1 MRRKNVKEVIKMGK
15 NLTQGIDKA
24 PQRSLYKALGMS
36 DDELKKP
43 LIAVISAKSEIVPGH
58 IHLDRISDAVKAGIY
73 AAGGTPFVIPSIGVC
88 DGIAMGHAGMKYSL
102 PSRELIADS
111 VESML
116 IGHAFDGV
124 VLIPNCDKIVPGM
137 LMGAVRVNI
146 PTVVVSGGPMESGV
160 VNGHKVSLSTM
171 FEAVGATQAGKMSR
185 AELDYMENHCCPGC
199 GSCCGMYTANSMN
212 CLLETLGIA
221 LPGNGTVLA
230 TSAERIRLA
239 KLAGKYIMK
248 AVADDVTPRMILTE
262 DAFRNAIAC
271 DNAIGA
277 STNSVLHL
285 IAIANECG
293 IELTYD
299 MFQKAADVTPNL
311 CKLSP
316 ATEYDMDALGK
327 AGGIMA
333 ILKELSRKGLIN
345 GKVKTVTGG
354 TLEQSY
360 KDAEI
365 TDPAV
370 IHTCDAPL
378 SPTGGLA
385 FLKGNIAEGGAVV
398 KRSAVCEKM
407 LKFTGVAKCYNSEE
421 EAVRAI
427 MAGEIKPGNVVVIR
441 YEGPK
446 GGPGMREMLSPTS
459 ALVGMGLD
467 SSVALITDGRF
478 SGATRGAA
486 IGHVA
491 PEAAAGGKIG
501 IIKDGDKIKI
511 DIPAGKLDLDV
522 PAKEIAARLKK
533 FKPAESNPTGYL
545 LRYSYLVT
553 DAPHGAVMK
562 KKF

>member
-1 MRRKNVKEVIKMGK
+1 MGK

-24 PQRSLYKALGMS
+24 PQRSLYKALGMT
-36 DDELKKP
+36 DEELGKP
-43 LIAVISAKSEIVPGH
+43 LIAVISAKSDIVPGH
-58 IHLDRISDAVKAGIY
+58 MHLDRIADAVKAGVY

-137 LMGAVRVNI
+137 VMGAARVNI
-146 PTVVVSGGPMESGV
+146 PTVLVSGGPMESGV
-160 VNGHKVSLSTM
+160 YKGHKVSLSAM
-171 FEAVGATQAGKMSR
+171 FEAVGATQAGKMTR
-185 AELDYMENHCCPGC
+185 DELSCLEDCACPGC

-212 CLLETLGIA
+212 CLMETLGIA
-221 LPGNGTVLA
+221 LPGNGTILA
-230 TSAERIRLA
+230 TSSARIRLA
-239 KLAGKYIMK
+239 KEAGKAIMK
-248 AVADDVTPRMILTE
+248 AVADDVTPRMILTKR
-262 DAFRNAIAC
+262 AFLNAIAC

-285 IAIANECG
+285 IAIASECG
-293 IELTYD
+293 IELDYD
-299 MFQKAADVTPNL
+299 MFRKAAECTPNL

-316 ATEYDMDALGK
+316 ASEYDMDALGK

-333 ILKELSRKGLIN
+333 VLKELARKNLIDGGAMTIN
-345 GKVKTVTGG
+345 GK
-354 TLEQSY
+354 TL
-360 KDAEI
+360 AENFRAADI

-370 IHTCDAPL
+370 IHTCDEPL
-378 SPTGGLA
+378 SPIGGLA

-398 KRSAVCEKM
+398 KRSAVRKEM
-407 LKFTGVAKCYNSEE
+407 LKFTGIAKCYNSEE
-421 EAVRAI
+421 DAVRAI
-427 MAGEIKPGNVVVIR
+427 MGGEIKPGNVVVIR

-467 SSVALITDGRF
+467 ASVALITDGRF

-501 IIKDGDKIKI
+501 IICDGDKIKI

-533 FKPAESNPTGYL
+533 FKPKEVNPTGYM

>member
-1 MRRKNVKEVIKMGK
+1 MGK
-15 NLTQGIDKA
+15 NLTQGIEKA
-24 PQRSLYKALGMS
+24 PQRSLYKALGMT
-36 DDELKKP
+36 DEELSKP
-43 LIAVISAKSEIVPGH
+43 LIAVISAKSDIVPGH
-58 IHLDRISDAVKAGIY
+58 MHLDRIAEAVKAGIY
-73 AAGGTPFVIPSIGVC
+73 AAGGTPFVVPSIGIC
-88 DGIAMGHAGMKYSL
+88 DGISMGHSGMKYSL

-111 VESML
+111 VEAML
-116 IGHAFDGV
+116 IGHAFDGA

-137 LMGAVRVNI
+137 VMGAVRVNI
-146 PTVVVSGGPMESGV
+146 PTVLVSGGPMESGV
-160 VNGHKVSLSTM
+160 FKGRKVSLSAM
-171 FEAVGATQAGKMSR
+171 FEAVGATQAGKMSMSDL
-185 AELDYMENHCCPGC
+185 ACLENSACPGC

-212 CLLETLGIA
+212 CLMETLGIA

-230 TSAERIRLA
+230 TSAERLRLA
-239 KLAGKYIMK
+239 KEAGKVVMK
-248 AVADDVTPRMILTE
+248 AVADDVTPRMILTKR
-262 DAFRNAIAC
+262 AFLNAVAC

-285 IAIANECG
+285 IAIASECG

-299 MFQKAADVTPNL
+299 MFREAAEKTPNL

-316 ATEYDMDALGK
+316 ASEYDMDALGK
-327 AGGIMA
+327 AGGIPA
-333 ILKELSRKGLIN
+333 VLKELAGKGLIDGGAPTIN
-345 GKVKTVTGG
+345 GK
-354 TLEQSY
+354 TLAENFAN
-360 KDAEI
+360 AEI
-365 TDPAV
+365 TDTNV
-370 IHTCDAPL
+370 IHTCDEPL

-385 FLKGNIAEGGAVV
+385 FLKGNIAREGAVV
-398 KRSAVCEKM
+398 KRSAVRKEM
-407 LKFTGVAKCYNSEE
+407 LKFTGIAKCYNSEE

-427 MAGEIKPGNVVVIR
+427 MGGEIKEGNVVVIR

-467 SSVALITDGRF
+467 ASVALITDGRF

-491 PEAAAGGKIG
+491 PEAAAGGEIG
-501 IIKDGDKIKI
+501 IIRDGDRIKI

-522 PAKEIAARLKK
+522 SAKEIAARMKK
-533 FKPAESNPTGYL
+533 TKAKDSNPTGYL

>member
-1 MRRKNVKEVIKMGK
+1 MGK

-36 DDELKKP
+36 DEELSKP
-43 LIAVISAKSEIVPGH
+43 LIAVVSAKSEIVPGH
-58 IHLDRISDAVKAGIY
+58 LHLDRVADAVKAGIY
-73 AAGGTPFVIPSIGVC
+73 AAGGTPFVVPSIGIC
-88 DGIAMGHAGMKYSL
+88 DGIAMGHGGMKYSL

-111 VESML
+111 VEAML

-124 VLIPNCDKIVPGM
+124 VLVPNCDKIVPGM
-137 LMGAVRVNI
+137 LMGAIRVNI

-160 VNGHKVSLSTM
+160 VNGKKASLSTM
-171 FEAVGATQAGKMSR
+171 FEAVGSVNAGKMSLG
-185 AELDYMENHCCPGC
+185 ELQEMENKCCPGC

-212 CLLETLGIA
+212 CLLEALGIA
-221 LPGNGTVLA
+221 LPGNGTTLA
-230 TSAERIRLA
+230 TSADRLRLA
-239 KLAGKYIMK
+239 KEAGKCIMK
-248 AVADDVTPRMILTE
+248 AVADDITPRMILTKE
-262 DAFRNAIAC
+262 AFLNAVAT

-285 IAIANECG
+285 IALASECG

-299 MFQKAADVTPNL
+299 MFAKASANTPNL

-333 ILKELSRKGLIN
+333 VLKELADHGKIN
-345 GKVKTVTGG
+345 GKVRTVSGR
-354 TLEQSY
+354 TLAEEFGH
-360 KDAEI
+360 AEI
-365 TDPAV
+365 KDPAI

-385 FLKGNIAEGGAVV
+385 FLKGNIAENGSVV

-407 LKFTGVAKCYNSEE
+407 QKFTGTAKCFDSEE
-421 EAVRAI
+421 AAVSAI
-427 MAGEIKPGNVVVIR
+427 MGGKIKSGDVVVIR

-491 PEAAAGGKIG
+491 PEAAEGGKIA
-501 IIKDGDKIKI
+501 IIADGDKIKI
-511 DIPAGKLDLDV
+511 DIPNGKLDLDV
-522 PAKEIAARLKK
+522 TAKELTARMKKLK
-533 FKPAESNPTGYL
+533 PHDSNPTGYL
-545 LRYSYLVT
+545 LRYANLVT
-553 DAPHGAVMK
+553 SADKGAVMK

>member
-1 MRRKNVKEVIKMGK
+1 MGK
-15 NLTQGIDKA
+15 NLTQGIEKA
-24 PQRSLYKALGMS
+24 PQRSLYKALGMT
-36 DDELKKP
+36 DEELSKP
-43 LIAVISAKSEIVPGH
+43 LIAVISAKSDIVPGH
-58 IHLDRISDAVKAGIY
+58 MHLDRIAEAVKAGIY
-73 AAGGTPFVIPSIGVC
+73 AAGGTPFVVPSIGIC
-88 DGIAMGHAGMKYSL
+88 DGISMGHSGMKYSL

-111 VESML
+111 VEAML
-116 IGHAFDGV
+116 IGHAFDGA

-137 LMGAVRVNI
+137 VMGAVRVNI
-146 PTVVVSGGPMESGV
+146 PTVLVSGGPMESGV
-160 VNGHKVSLSTM
+160 FKGRKVSLSAM
-171 FEAVGATQAGKMSR
+171 FEAVGATQAGKMSMSDL
-185 AELDYMENHCCPGC
+185 ACLENSACPGC

-212 CLLETLGIA
+212 CLMETLGIA

-230 TSAERIRLA
+230 TSAERLRLA
-239 KLAGKYIMK
+239 KEAGKVVMK
-248 AVADDVTPRMILTE
+248 AVADDVTPRMILTKR
-262 DAFRNAIAC
+262 AFLNAVAC

-285 IAIANECG
+285 IAIASECG

-299 MFQKAADVTPNL
+299 MFREAAEKTPNL

-316 ATEYDMDALGK
+316 ASEYDMDALGK
-327 AGGIMA
+327 AGGIPA
-333 ILKELSRKGLIN
+333 VLKELASKGLIDGDAPTIN
-345 GKVKTVTGG
+345 GK
-354 TLEQSY
+354 TLAENFAG
-360 KDAEI
+360 AEI
-365 TDPAV
+365 TDTNV
-370 IHTCDAPL
+370 IHTCDEPL

-385 FLKGNIAEGGAVV
+385 FLKGNIAREGAVV
-398 KRSAVCEKM
+398 KRSAVRKEM
-407 LKFTGVAKCYNSEE
+407 LKFTGIAKCYNSEE

-427 MAGEIKPGNVVVIR
+427 MGGEIKEGNVVVIR

-467 SSVALITDGRF
+467 ASVALITDGRF

-491 PEAAAGGKIG
+491 PEAAAGGEIG
-501 IIKDGDKIKI
+501 IIRDGDRIKI

-522 PAKEIAARLKK
+522 SAKEIAARMKK
-533 FKPAESNPTGYL
+533 TKAKDSNPTGYL

>member
-1 MRRKNVKEVIKMGK
+1 MGK
-15 NLTQGIDKA
+15 NLTQALDKA

-36 DDELKKP
+36 DEELSKP

-58 IHLDRISDAVKAGIY
+58 LHLDRITDAVKAGVY

-116 IGHAFDGV
+116 IGHAFDGA
-124 VLIPNCDKIVPGM
+124 VLVPNCDKIVPGM
-137 LMGAVRVNI
+137 LMGAIRVNI

-160 VNGHKVSLSTM
+160 VNGKKASLSTM
-171 FEAVGATQAGKMSR
+171 FEAVGAVGAGKMSLS
-185 AELDYMENHCCPGC
+185 ELKEMENKCCPGC

-212 CLLETLGIA
+212 CLLEALGIA

-230 TSAERIRLA
+230 TSADRIRLA
-239 KLAGKYIMK
+239 KQAGKVVMQ
-248 AVADDVTPRMILTE
+248 AVADDITPKMILTKE
-262 DAFRNAIAC
+262 AFLNAIAC

-285 IAIANECG
+285 LAIANECG

-299 MFQKAADVTPNL
+299 MFAKASDVTPNL

-333 ILKELSRKGLIN
+333 VLNQLASKNLIN
-345 GKVKTVTGG
+345 GNVRTISGKTLAEEYEG
-354 TLEQSY
+354 
-360 KDAEI
+360 AEI
-365 TDPAV
+365 KDPQI
-370 IHTCDAPL
+370 IHTADAPI
-378 SPTGGLA
+378 SKTGGLA
-385 FLKGNIAEGGAVV
+385 FLKGNIAENGAVV
-398 KRSAVCEKM
+398 KRSAVCAAM
-407 LKFTGVAKCYNSEE
+407 QTFTGTAKCYNSEE
-421 EAVRAI
+421 EAVAAI
-427 MAGEIKPGNVVVIR
+427 MGGKIKPGNVVVIR

-491 PEAAAGGKIG
+491 PEAAEGGKIA
-501 IIKDGDKIKI
+501 IIQDGDKIKI
-511 DIPAGKLDLDV
+511 DIPKGKLELEV
-522 PAKEIAARLKK
+522 PAKEINNRLKK
-533 FKPAESNPTGYL
+533 LKIKDSNPTGYL
-545 LRYSYLVT
+545 LRYSHLVT
-553 DAPHGAVMK
+553 SADKGAVMT